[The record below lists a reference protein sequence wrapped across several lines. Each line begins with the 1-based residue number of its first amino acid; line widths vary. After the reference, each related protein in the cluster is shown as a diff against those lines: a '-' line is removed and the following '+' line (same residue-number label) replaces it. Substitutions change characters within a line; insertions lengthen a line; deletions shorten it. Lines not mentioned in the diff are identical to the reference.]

1 MSSTLGDEAVLA
13 EGGADLVL
21 EVDLEVHVGVE
32 ALAPQRV
39 LDAVVDRQQPVQEQE
54 VSVLLRR
61 VLLVLLYARGQRRL
75 DPLVYV
81 VSKDA

>member
-39 LDAVVDRQQPVQEQE
+39 LDAVVDRQQPVQQQE
-54 VSVLLRR
+54 IPVLLRW
-61 VLLVLLYARGQRRL
+61 VLLVLLHAGRQR
-75 DPLVYV
+75 
-81 VSKDA
+81 